1 MSVAGLYNCGNGSKG
16 SIVHV
21 RSTILQHIG
30 VHAAGLAVGL
40 VFIVLYGI
48 GIFCFRFL
56 FCWCLVFLFIFIL
69 FYFFCRC
76 GQ

>member
-1 MSVAGLYNCGNGSKG
+1 MSVAGLYNCGNGSNG

-21 RSTILQHIG
+21 GSTVLQHIG
-30 VHAAGLAVGL
+30 VHAAFLAVGL

-56 FCWCLVFLFIFIL
+56 FCWCLS
-69 FYFFCRC
+69 FFCFVFFVFFPC
-76 GQ
+76 PIAC